1 MEKKE
6 ERGEVGRRRG
16 CEGEKQP
23 PAYSRGGGNDGA
35 ASGTHR
41 RYAEGLA

>member
-6 ERGEVGRRRG
+6 ERGEVERRG
-16 CEGEKQP
+16 CEGERQP

-35 ASGTHR
+35 VSGTHR
-41 RYAEGLA
+41 RNAEGLA